1 MTLIPRL
8 ARLLAGI
15 YYRLREEGG
24 RIPPSGP
31 VLVVANHPNSLLDPA
46 LVLAVARRPV
56 RFLAKA
62 PLFED
67 PKVAWLVRLGGAI
80 PVYRRQDDPAQVERN
95 DEMFRAVHAALAA
108 GDAVGLFPE
117 GISHSAASLAPLRTG
132 AARIALGALPST
144 GARFPIVPVGLV
156 FRAKDRFRSEALVL
170 VGDPVP
176 WDDLGE
182 GGAEDPAA
190 VRRLTERID
199 SALRALTVNLE
210 HWQDLPAVE
219 TAVAIWDAS
228 RAGRPEPG
236 GSVGRLGITAQV
248 LARVRREA
256 DAEGLALATEV
267 ARFGERLARLGLRPA
282 DLAADTSIARGV
294 RWTAARLPLVL
305 PLGIVLALTGW
316 LLFLVPYH
324 LTGTL
329 VDRLPLEADTRST
342 WKAMVG
348 AVIYLAWL
356 VAVAVALVW
365 LGHPWWGVASL
376 ALLPAIGMSGLRV
389 RERWRGAWQD
399 ARRFLLLRSRASL
412 VAALAE
418 RQHELAGRL
427 ARLLDRLPPV
437 DLR

>member
-1 MTLIPRL
+1 
-8 ARLLAGI
+8 
-15 YYRLREEGG
+15 
-24 RIPPSGP
+24 
-31 VLVVANHPNSLLDPA
+31 
-46 LVLAVARRPV
+46 
-56 RFLAKA
+56 
-62 PLFED
+62 
-67 PKVAWLVRLGGAI
+67 
-80 PVYRRQDDPAQVERN
+80 
-95 DEMFRAVHAALAA
+95 
-108 GDAVGLFPE
+108 
-117 GISHSAASLAPLRTG
+117 
-132 AARIALGALPST
+132 
-144 GARFPIVPVGLV
+144 
-156 FRAKDRFRSEALVL
+156 
-170 VGDPVP
+170 
-176 WDDLGE
+176 
-182 GGAEDPAA
+182 
-190 VRRLTERID
+190 
-199 SALRALTVNLE
+199 
-210 HWQDLPAVE
+210 
-219 TAVAIWDAS
+219 
-228 RAGRPEPG
+228 
-236 GSVGRLGITAQV
+236 
-248 LARVRREA
+248 
-256 DAEGLALATEV
+256 
-267 ARFGERLARLGLRPA
+267 LGLRRP
-282 DLAADTSIARGV
+282 DLAPDLSIARGV